1 MNQTYTVN
9 LNRDT
14 FELLHGVRDEMS
26 DKLGFEPTLGQ
37 VVRHLISV
45 YRNNPEQIDNVSMSS
60 RSMK

>member
-1 MNQTYTVN
+1 
-9 LNRDT
+9 
-14 FELLHGVRDEMS
+14 LHGVRDEMS